1 MLLDEPTRGLD
12 VVGVQT
18 IFRYIAHLRESGKAV
33 VVCTH
38 RLDEAERL
46 CDRFGLLHRG
56 KLQHH
61 GTLEQLR
68 EGSGREHLVEMFDD
82 LMNPTHAEMAPAGDA
97 EIGDAVSADIS
108 NANIER
114 PS

>member
-12 VVGVQT
+12 IVGVQT
-18 IFRYIAHLRESGKAV
+18 IFQYIEHLRAIGKAV

-56 KLQHH
+56 QLRYE
-61 GTLEQLR
+61 GTLSELR
-68 EGSGREHLVEMFDD
+68 EMTHRDHLAEMFVD
-82 LMNPTHAEMAPAGDA
+82 LMR
-97 EIGDAVSADIS
+97 S
-108 NANIER
+108 
-114 PS
+114 